1 MQHTTSAGLKCG
13 SVSRNLLTTIAY
25 CLRTSSRSPSL
36 LSHAYRRGISQP
48 APRLGRKV
56 FAWDEIPTKAHARED
71 NGVGRIFTKKSKA
84 ARRLKTTAG
93 P

>member
-48 APRLGRKV
+48 APRLGRS
-56 FAWDEIPTKAHARED
+56 
-71 NGVGRIFTKKSKA
+71 KSSLGM
-84 ARRLKTTAG
+84 RSLPRLTPGKITA
-93 P
+93 